1 MQQSGQHRRLTVI
14 GAGSWGTALANL
26 LATKGYRVTLWARD
40 NLFAQQLAHERENT
54 LYLPGVPLHPNV
66 TPTAAVAEA
75 VQETMLLISAVPSHA
90 VRTVWSLFAPLL
102 PAAAV
107 LVSTTKGIEA
117 GSLLTMS
124 QVLRET
130 LEPERQIH
138 LAVLSGPTFAR
149 EVSRNT
155 PTAAVVAASNRHIA
169 EEVQQVFSTPTFR
182 IYTSTDV
189 LGVEIGG
196 ALKNVIALAAGV
208 CDGLDFGHN
217 TRAAL
222 ITRGLAEIT
231 HLGIAMGAMAE
242 TFAGLSG
249 MGDLV
254 LTCTGDL
261 SRNHAVGVR
270 LGQGQK
276 LSEVLAQ
283 MRMVAEGVT
292 TAGSAVALGVRHQ
305 VEMPIAEKVHALL
318 HGHIAPHEA
327 VVALM
332 TRALKHEG
340 P

>member
-1 MQQSGQHRRLTVI
+1 MQQPGQQRRLAVI

-26 LATKGYRVTLWARD
+26 LAAKGYRVVLWARD
-40 NLFAQQLAHERENT
+40 SLFAQQLAHERENT
-54 LYLPGVPLHPNV
+54 LYLPGVPLHLNV
-66 TPTAAVAEA
+66 APTAEVAEA
-75 VQETMLLISAVPSHA
+75 VQETMVFISAVPSHA

-107 LVSTTKGIEA
+107 LISTTKGIEA
-117 GSLLTMS
+117 GSFLTMS
-124 QVLRET
+124 QVLHET
-130 LEPERQIH
+130 LEPGMQIH

-149 EVSRNT
+149 EVSCNT
-155 PTAAVVAASNRHIA
+155 PTAAVVAASSRRIA
-169 EEVQQVFSTPTFR
+169 EEVQQVFSTSAFR
-182 IYTSTDV
+182 LYTSTDV

-231 HLGIAMGAMAE
+231 QLGIAMGAMAE

-249 MGDLV
+249 IGDLV
-254 LTCTGDL
+254 LTCTGEL
-261 SRNHAVGVR
+261 SRNHTVGVR

-276 LSEVLAQ
+276 LPEVLSQ

-318 HGHIAPHEA
+318 HDHVTPHEA